1 MRRGA
6 DDGGAGGVR
15 VAAAGDVAPVAGDV
29 ARPGPGAVVP
39 MGTPPPPR
47 RAARRAEDDDDRGG
61 GWSKLERLANEVAD
75 WRMTLE
81 VRLIGAILACPRI
94 GLGRAEQAGVTADV
108 FERPD
113 ARLMFCAAQCCREA
127 LGDRIAVLATA
138 RHALRWG
145 GYWLDAALACE
156 RGMLWSDASLVDLA
170 GSEDVADVGLYAA
183 QLIDLDARVREAR
196 GCWERMVELLDG
208 VGRRQ

>member
-1 MRRGA
+1 
-6 DDGGAGGVR
+6 
-15 VAAAGDVAPVAGDV
+15 
-29 ARPGPGAVVP
+29 
-39 MGTPPPPR
+39 MGTSLPPG
-47 RAARRAEDDDDRGG
+47 RAATSAATGARDDRG
-61 GWSKLERLANEVAD
+61 WTKLERLAIEVAD

-81 VRLIGAILACPRI
+81 VDLVGAILACPRV
-94 GLGRAEQAGVTADV
+94 GLARAEKAGVTADV
-108 FERPD
+108 LERPD
-113 ARLMFCAAQCCREA
+113 ARLMFLAVQCCREA
-127 LGDRIAVLATA
+127 LDDRIGVLATA

-156 RGMLWSDASLVDLA
+156 RGLLWSDASLVDLA
-170 GSEDVADVGLYAA
+170 VSGDVADVGLYAA